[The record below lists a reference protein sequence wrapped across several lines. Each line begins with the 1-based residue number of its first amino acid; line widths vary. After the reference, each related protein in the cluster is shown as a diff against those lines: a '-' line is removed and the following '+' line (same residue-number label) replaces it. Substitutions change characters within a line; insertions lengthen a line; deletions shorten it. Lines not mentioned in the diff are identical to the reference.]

1 MKRTD
6 ICRID
11 QLCGGVRIISQSGFT
26 LVELIMVMIVTGVL
40 AIAVM
45 PRFANVNDF
54 DAVGY
59 ADQLESLFRFAQ
71 KAAIAQRQLV
81 YLDFGASPPTI
92 SLASSSSSC
101 AAGAAVVLPGG
112 APATPKTTVTVQSSG
127 DTRICFNALGKPY
140 APAFT
145 ALASA
150 LTVTVKY
157 KDGSAA
163 KVFYVEPET
172 GYVHE

>member
-1 MKRTD
+1 V
-6 ICRID
+6 IEAID
-11 QLCGGVRIISQSGFT
+11 MPLLSYRRQVGFT

-59 ADQLESLFRFAQ
+59 ADQLQSLFRYAQ

-101 AAGAAVVLPGG
+101 AAGATAVVLPGG
-112 APATPKTTVTVQSSG
+112 APASPKTTVTVQSSG
-127 DTRICFNALGKPY
+127 GTTICFNALGKPY

-150 LTVTVKY
+150 LTVTVKFQ
-157 KDGSAA
+157 DGSAA